1 MNSTSFTE
9 RSNGK
14 PINGM
19 LYLVWI
25 ALFLISM
32 PGCTPASESEDLIPA
47 VETKLP
53 ATSTV
58 ESSVTPL
65 TNTATP
71 DPTNTPYPAS
81 TPQDPTITVCLSG
94 CDYQTVQAAID
105 NPGTIS
111 GDVIRIMDDVHTE
124 AGIIVSKN
132 ITIQGISQEKSIIQA
147 HEQAKEAT
155 DRVFL
160 IVEGV
165 KVTVRDLIIQK
176 GFPTQTPYTGGG
188 ILNYGD
194 LTVENCL
201 ISKNRAG
208 DAGGIQNRGNL
219 VVINSIISHNYADG
233 FGDPGME
240 CGKGGGIVNAFQ
252 SSLTIYNSSI
262 TSNVAVGKGG
272 GLHVACE
279 GNATLINTIISE
291 NKSTRNGGGVFLK
304 GTLTLIDS
312 QITRNSTPADGGG
325 VIIYGVLNYI
335 NSAIN
340 NNKAGGNC
348 IIWGDDS
355 YRGIGEV
362 GIAENER
369 RPDNN
374 CHLK

>member
-1 MNSTSFTE
+1 MENKTLFWQIIILTFFLLTGCST
-9 RSNGK
+9 
-14 PINGM
+14 
-19 LYLVWI
+19 V
-25 ALFLISM
+25 
-32 PGCTPASESEDLIPA
+32 SEDLTSV

-53 ATSTV
+53 ATFTI
-58 ESSVTPL
+58 EPSVTPL
-65 TNTATP
+65 NNTATP
-71 DPTNTPYPAS
+71 GPTNTPYPAS
-81 TPQDPTITVCLSG
+81 TPQDPTITVCRSR
-94 CDYQTVQAAID
+94 CDFQTVQAAID
-105 NPGTIS
+105 SSGTIN
-111 GDVIRIMDDVHTE
+111 GDVIRILDDIHTE
-124 AGIIVSKN
+124 AGIIISKN
-132 ITIQGISQEKSIIQA
+132 IIIQGSSQEKSIIQA

-165 KVTVRDLIIQK
+165 NVTIRDLIIQK

-188 ILNYGD
+188 ILNYGE

-201 ISKNRAG
+201 IRKNKAG

-219 VVINSIISHNYADG
+219 VVINSIISHNFADG

-262 TSNVAVGKGG
+262 TSNVAAGKGG

-279 GNATLINTIISE
+279 GNATLINTIINE

-325 VIIYGVLNYI
+325 VIIYGVLNYT

-340 NNKAGGNC
+340 NNNSGGNC
-348 IIWGDDS
+348 IIWGDES
-355 YRGIGEV
+355 YRGMGEV
-362 GIAENER
+362 GIAENEWI
-369 RPDNN
+369 PDNN

>member
-1 MNSTSFTE
+1 M
-9 RSNGK
+9 
-14 PINGM
+14 I
-19 LYLVWI
+19 
-25 ALFLISM
+25 
-32 PGCTPASESEDLIPA
+32 
-47 VETKLP
+47 
-53 ATSTV
+53 
-58 ESSVTPL
+58 
-65 TNTATP
+65 
-71 DPTNTPYPAS
+71 
-81 TPQDPTITVCLSG
+81 
-94 CDYQTVQAAID
+94 
-105 NPGTIS
+105 
-111 GDVIRIMDDVHTE
+111 
-124 AGIIVSKN
+124 
-132 ITIQGISQEKSIIQA
+132 
-147 HEQAKEAT
+147 
-155 DRVFL
+155 
-160 IVEGV
+160 
-165 KVTVRDLIIQK
+165 
-176 GFPTQTPYTGGG
+176 
-188 ILNYGD
+188 
-194 LTVENCL
+194 
-201 ISKNRAG
+201 KNRAG

-262 TSNVAVGKGG
+262 TSNVAAGKGG

-369 RPDNN
+369 IPDNN

>member
-1 MNSTSFTE
+1 
-9 RSNGK
+9 
-14 PINGM
+14 M

-262 TSNVAVGKGG
+262 TSNVAAGKGG

-369 RPDNN
+369 IPDNN

>member
-1 MNSTSFTE
+1 M
-9 RSNGK
+9 
-14 PINGM
+14 
-19 LYLVWI
+19 
-25 ALFLISM
+25 
-32 PGCTPASESEDLIPA
+32 
-47 VETKLP
+47 
-53 ATSTV
+53 
-58 ESSVTPL
+58 
-65 TNTATP
+65 
-71 DPTNTPYPAS
+71 
-81 TPQDPTITVCLSG
+81 
-94 CDYQTVQAAID
+94 
-105 NPGTIS
+105 
-111 GDVIRIMDDVHTE
+111 
-124 AGIIVSKN
+124 
-132 ITIQGISQEKSIIQA
+132 
-147 HEQAKEAT
+147 
-155 DRVFL
+155 
-160 IVEGV
+160 
-165 KVTVRDLIIQK
+165 
-176 GFPTQTPYTGGG
+176 
-188 ILNYGD
+188 NYGD

-262 TSNVAVGKGG
+262 TSNVAAGKGG

-369 RPDNN
+369 IPDNN

>member
-1 MNSTSFTE
+1 MNSTSFSE
-9 RSNGK
+9 RSNGNS
-14 PINGM
+14 INGII
-19 LYLVWI
+19 YLVWI

-32 PGCTPASESEDLIPA
+32 IGCTPTSESEDLIPA
-47 VETKLP
+47 IETKLP

-58 ESSVTPL
+58 EPSVTPL
-65 TNTATP
+65 TNTATL

-111 GDVIRIMDDVHTE
+111 GDVVRIMDDVHTE

-188 ILNYGD
+188 ILNYGE

-252 SSLTIYNSSI
+252 SSLIIYNSSI
-262 TSNVAVGKGG
+262 TSNVAAGKGG

-279 GNATLINTIISE
+279 GNATLINSIISE

-312 QITRNSTPADGGG
+312 QVTRNSTPADGGG
-325 VIIYGVLNYI
+325 IIVYGTLNYI
-335 NSAIN
+335 NSIIGGN
-340 NNKAGGNC
+340 ISGGNC

-355 YRGIGEV
+355 YRGMGEV

-369 RPDNN
+369 IPDNN

>member
-14 PINGM
+14 SINGM

-71 DPTNTPYPAS
+71 NPTNTPYPAS

-132 ITIQGISQEKSIIQA
+132 ITIQGISQEISIIQA
-147 HEQAKEAT
+147 HEQAREAT

-262 TSNVAVGKGG
+262 TSNVAAGKGG

-325 VIIYGVLNYI
+325 IIVYGTLNYI
-335 NSAIN
+335 NSIISGN
-340 NNKAGGNC
+340 LSGGNC

-355 YRGIGEV
+355 YRGQGKM
-362 GIAENER
+362 GIEKNTLVPE
-369 RPDNN
+369 NN
-374 CHLK
+374 CHFK